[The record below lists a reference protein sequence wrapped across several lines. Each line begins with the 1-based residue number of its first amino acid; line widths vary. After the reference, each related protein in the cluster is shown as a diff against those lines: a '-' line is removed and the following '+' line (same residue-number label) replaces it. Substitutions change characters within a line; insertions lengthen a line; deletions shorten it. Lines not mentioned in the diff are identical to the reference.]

1 MRFVLFAGILLATLV
16 FAPVSAVFAHS
27 PVFPE
32 ENHGPSTAYEID
44 DPAKSWAIYT
54 RLERDG
60 LADYYKFTIS
70 EGEKIQVSLI
80 TPDSPS
86 HTGFLPA
93 FALIGPG
100 LTQHDSVPD
109 YVEVPSGQ
117 GTIVVDAADPGK
129 AVYEPFTPGWF
140 YELGTLTMN
149 APSDGTYYV
158 AVFNPELHDDTH
170 NHVHKA
176 DAYAIIVGYL
186 EEFTPLELILIP
198 YTVHGIYVWEGQN
211 QLIIFLPILLVV
223 IIGGVIAYRRSKRGQ
238 HPRGI
243 SKWFATFGGLA
254 FLGTAAGTI
263 YQILF
268 AFTRTGSTVEAFVT
282 LAIVIVS
289 IILGVL
295 TLRYALRSEAKLTI
309 WRRVGLFV
317 IGLVALFVWS
327 GLYLG
332 PVLLIAAAIMP
343 PYITDRKNSLER
355 IVSLV

>member
-1 MRFVLFAGILLATLV
+1 MRFVVLTGILLATLV
-16 FAPVSAVFAHS
+16 LAPTTAVLAHS

-54 RLERDG
+54 WLKHDG
-60 LADYYKFTIS
+60 IADYYTFTIS

-80 TPDSPS
+80 VPDNPA
-86 HTGFLPA
+86 HFGFLPA
-93 FALIGPG
+93 FTLIGPG
-100 LTQHDSVPD
+100 LTQRDSVPD
-109 YVEVPSGQ
+109 YVEVPSGY
-117 GTIVVDAADPGK
+117 GTIVVDGTDPGK

-149 APSDGTYYV
+149 APSNGTYYV

-170 NHVHKA
+170 NHVNKA
-176 DAYAIIVGYL
+176 NGYAIVVGYV

-198 YTVHGIYVWEGQN
+198 YRVHGIYVWEGQN
-211 QLIIFLPILLVV
+211 QLIIFIPILLVG
-223 IIGGVIAYRRSKRGQ
+223 IIGGAIAYRRSKRGQ

-243 SKWFATFGGLA
+243 SKWLATFGGLA

-268 AFTRTGSTVEAFVT
+268 TFTRTGITVEALIT
-282 LAIVIVS
+282 LTIVIVS

-295 TLRYALRSEAKLTI
+295 TLRYALWGKPNLTI
-309 WRRVGLFV
+309 WRRVGLLV
-317 IGLVALFVWS
+317 IALVALFAWS

-332 PVLLIAAAIMP
+332 PTLLIAAAIVP
-343 PYITDRKNSLER
+343 PYIKNRKHPLE
-355 IVSLV
+355 

>member
-1 MRFVLFAGILLATLV
+1 MRFVVFTCILLATLV
-16 FAPVSAVFAHS
+16 LTPVTAVLAHS

-54 RLERDG
+54 WLEHKG
-60 LADYYKFTIS
+60 SADYYKFTIS

-80 TPDSPS
+80 VPDSPS
-86 HTGFLPA
+86 HSGFLPA
-93 FALIGPG
+93 FTLIGPG
-100 LTQHDSVPD
+100 LTQRDSVPD
-109 YVEVPSGQ
+109 YVEVPSNY
-117 GTIVVDAADPGK
+117 GTIVVDGTDPGK

-149 APSDGTYYV
+149 APSNGTYYV
-158 AVFNPELHDDTH
+158 AVFNPELHDNAH
-170 NHVHKA
+170 NHVSKA
-176 DAYAIIVGYL
+176 DGYAIIFGYV

-198 YTVHGIYVWEGQN
+198 YRVHGIYVWEGQS

-243 SKWFATFGGLA
+243 SKWLATFGGLV
-254 FLGTAAGTI
+254 FLGTAAVTI

-268 AFTRTGSTVEAFVT
+268 VFTRTGITVEAFIT

-289 IILGVL
+289 IILGIL
-295 TLRYALRSEAKLTI
+295 TFRYALRVKPNLTI
-309 WRRVGLFV
+309 WRRVGLLV
-317 IGLVALFVWS
+317 IALVALFTWS

-332 PVLLIAAAIMP
+332 PSLLVAAALVP
-343 PYITDRKNSLER
+343 PYIINNK
-355 IVSLV
+355 

>member
-1 MRFVLFAGILLATLV
+1 MRFVVLTGILLATLV
-16 FAPVSAVFAHS
+16 LAPVTAVLAHS

-32 ENHGPSTAYEID
+32 ENHGLSTAYEID

-54 RLERDG
+54 WLENEG
-60 LADYYKFTIS
+60 IADYYTFTIS

-80 TPDSPS
+80 VPNNPAHS
-86 HTGFLPA
+86 GFLPA
-93 FALIGPG
+93 FTLIGPG
-100 LTQHDSVPD
+100 LTQHDSLPD
-109 YVEVPSGQ
+109 YIEVPSGY
-117 GTIVVDAADPGK
+117 GTIVVDGADPGK

-176 DAYAIIVGYL
+176 DGYAIIVGYL

-198 YTVHGIYVWEGQN
+198 YRVHGIYVWEGQN

-238 HPRGI
+238 HPRST
-243 SKWFATFGGLA
+243 SKWVAAFGGLA

-268 AFTRTGSTVEAFVT
+268 AFTRTGITVEAFIT
-282 LAIVIVS
+282 LAIAIVS

-295 TLRYALRSEAKLTI
+295 TLRYALREKPNLTS
-309 WRRVGLFV
+309 WRRVGLLV
-317 IGLVALFVWS
+317 IGLVALLAWS

-332 PVLLIAAAIMP
+332 PALLITAALVP
-343 PYITDRKNSLER
+343 PYSTKSTL
-355 IVSLV
+355 